1 MKGIILHGGAGTRL
15 RPITHTGPKQLIPI
29 ANKPMSQYALEYL
42 IESGIKDIAIILG
55 DIYPDRVKEY
65 YGDGSKF
72 GCKIDYIEQGSPLG
86 IAHAVSLTEKFVD
99 GNRLAV
105 VLGDNLIGGNIYN
118 FVKKFEESDFD
129 SLILLAHT
137 FHPHDFGIA
146 RLSDHGEIV
155 ELIEKPKYPPS
166 DLAVTGIYFFTPA
179 IYEYIKKL
187 KPSWRNEYEITEAIQ
202 SLINSGGKVGYE
214 IIDAWWKDTGT
225 VEDVLVANML
235 VLNKIETNMDKK
247 NIEGKVSVGKGT
259 NISEDSLIRGPVI
272 IGDDCEIVE
281 SFVGP
286 YTSVGDNCILK
297 NAYIENSIV
306 MKGSRIETGNH
317 IVDSIIGEG
326 STILNKNSMKPDGS
340 RMVIGENS
348 KIYM

>member
-42 IESGIKDIAIILG
+42 VDAGIKDIAIILG
-55 DIYPDRVKEY
+55 EIYPDKVKEY
-65 YGDGSKF
+65 YDDGSKF

-99 GNRLAV
+99 GDRFAV
-105 VLGDNLIGGNIYN
+105 VLGDNLIGGNIDN

-137 FHPHDFGIA
+137 SHPHDFGIA
-146 RLSDHGEIV
+146 RLSDHGEIM
-155 ELIEKPKYPPS
+155 ELIEKPKDPPS

-202 SLINSGGKVGYE
+202 SLIDSGGKVDYE

-297 NAYIENSIV
+297 NAHIKNSIV
-306 MKGSRIETGNH
+306 MKGSRIESDNH

-326 STILNKNSMKPDGS
+326 SSILNKNTMKPDGS

>member
-42 IESGIKDIAIILG
+42 TESGINDIAIILG
-55 DIYPDRVKEY
+55 DIYPEKVKEY

-72 GCKIDYIEQGSPLG
+72 GCRIEYIEQGKPLG
-86 IAHAVSLTEKFVD
+86 IAHAISLTKKFVD
-99 GNRLAV
+99 DERFVV
-105 VLGDNLIGGNIYN
+105 VLGDNLIGGKIDN
-118 FVKKFEESDFD
+118 FVKKFERADLD
-129 SLILLAHT
+129 SLIVLAHT
-137 FHPHDFGIA
+137 SHPHDFGIA
-146 RLSDHGEIV
+146 KLSEQGEII
-155 ELIEKPKYPPS
+155 ELIEKPKNPPS
-166 DLAVTGIYFFTPA
+166 DLAVTGIYFFTSA

-202 SLINSGGKVGYE
+202 SLIDSGGKVDYE

-297 NAYIENSIV
+297 NAHIENSIV
-306 MKGSRIETGNH
+306 MKGSRIESDNH

-326 STILNKNSMKPDGS
+326 SSILNKNTMKPDGS

>member
-42 IESGIKDIAIILG
+42 TESGINDIAIILG
-55 DIYPDRVKEY
+55 DIYPEKVKEY

-72 GCKIDYIEQGSPLG
+72 GCRIEYIEQGKPLG
-86 IAHAVSLTEKFVD
+86 IAHAISLTKKFVD
-99 GNRLAV
+99 DERFVV
-105 VLGDNLIGGNIYN
+105 VLGDNLIGGKIDN
-118 FVKKFEESDFD
+118 FVKKFERADLD
-129 SLILLAHT
+129 SLIVLAHT
-137 FHPHDFGIA
+137 SHPHDFGIA
-146 RLSDHGEIV
+146 KLSEQGEII
-155 ELIEKPKYPPS
+155 ELIEKPKNPPS
-166 DLAVTGIYFFTPA
+166 DLAVTGIYFFTSA

-202 SLINSGGKVGYE
+202 SLIDSGGKVDYE

-235 VLNKIETNMDKK
+235 VLNKVETNMDKK

-297 NAYIENSIV
+297 NAHIENSIV
-306 MKGSRIETGNH
+306 MKGSRIESDNH

-326 STILNKNSMKPDGS
+326 SSILNKNTMKPDGS

>member
-42 IESGIKDIAIILG
+42 VESGIKEIAIILG
-55 DIYPDRVKEY
+55 DTYPEKVKEY

-72 GCKIDYIEQGSPLG
+72 GCRIEYIKQGSPLG

-99 GNRLAV
+99 GNRFAV
-105 VLGDNLIGGNIYN
+105 VLGDNLIGGNIDN
-118 FVKKFEESDFD
+118 FVNKFEASDFD
-129 SLILLAHT
+129 SLLLLAHT
-137 FHPHDFGIA
+137 SHPEDFGIA
-146 RLSDHGEIV
+146 KMSDYGKIV
-155 ELIEKPKYPPS
+155 ELIEKPKDPTS
-166 DLAVTGIYFFTPA
+166 DLAVTGIYFFTST
-179 IYEYIKKL
+179 IYDHIRKL
-187 KPSWRNEYEITEAIQ
+187 EPSARNEYEITEAIQ
-202 SLINSGGKVGYE
+202 SLIDSGGDVGYE
-214 IIDAWWKDTGT
+214 IIDVWWKDTGT
-225 VEDVLVANML
+225 VEDILIANML
-235 VLNKIETNMDKK
+235 VLNKVNINVDKK
-247 NIEGKVSVGKGT
+247 NVKGKVIVGKQT
-259 NISEDSLIRGPVI
+259 KISEDSLIRGPAI
-272 IGDDCEIVE
+272 IGDECEIDG

-297 NAYIENSIV
+297 NASIENSIV
-306 MKGSRIETGNH
+306 MKWSRIESSNH

-326 STILNKNSMKPDGS
+326 SSIFDKNSMKPEGS